1 MNTTQFESW
10 IKRACVMV
18 MILLFAAMSAQ
29 AAGGCE
35 NAGGKMERV
44 AARSPSAAVD
54 SSLVTPS
61 ASVRD
66 STVQALSAGEVP
78 ISSFLA
84 LHCEAAS
91 NLTLSQV
98 IRAYHGPAC
107 GESGPGSAVR

>member
-1 MNTTQFESW
+1 MNTSEFESW
-10 IKRACVMV
+10 IKRACVLI

-29 AAGGCE
+29 AAGTCE

-44 AARSPSAAVD
+44 AARSPSAGVD

-61 ASVRD
+61 ASVPD
-66 STVQALSAGEVP
+66 NKVPALSADEVP

-84 LHCEAAS
+84 LHCEAVS
-91 NLTLSQV
+91 HLTLGQA

-107 GESGPGSAVR
+107 GESGQGSAVP

>member
-1 MNTTQFESW
+1 MNTTEFESW
-10 IKRACVMV
+10 IKRGCVLI

-29 AAGGCE
+29 AAGTCE

-61 ASVRD
+61 ASVED
-66 STVQALSAGEVP
+66 NKALGLSSGEVP

-84 LHCEAAS
+84 LHCEAVS
-91 NLTLSQV
+91 NLTLGQA

-107 GESGPGSAVR
+107 GESGQGSAVP